1 MIKLNI
7 DKKAIQV
14 FDWGTPG
21 KVLAEILWN
30 YSMFWLPPTWLKIST
45 VQLSLDV
52 ALLINHTA
60 QKMKFSIKDFF
71 SKFDQICSF
80 LRIWSQLLK
89 KSLMENL
96 FFCAVSCSRVACM
109 ADFMLKNSER
119 IIQTTILEHIL
130 NFSLHNFKTTRVQPS
145 LGVCFFFMGCTGIS
159 PVIRFFAQFCWSRS
173 IALLFLATIYFR
185 QLFFCYSYGEAAVFL
200 FQLYKLSWTTSPE
213 KASCMFHC
221 SLFQSHILRKFL
233 IFWFG

>member
-1 MIKLNI
+1 
-7 DKKAIQV
+7 
-14 FDWGTPG
+14 
-21 KVLAEILWN
+21 
-30 YSMFWLPPTWLKIST
+30 MFWLPPTWLKIST

-71 SKFDQICSF
+71 SKFDEICSF

-159 PVIRFFAQFCWSRS
+159 PVIRFFS
-173 IALLFLATIYFR
+173 LLSFVDQGVLRCSFLQRFILDSYFFVIHMGR
-185 QLFFCYSYGEAAVFL
+185 RLFFFFSYINYREQPV
-200 FQLYKLSWTTSPE
+200 QRR
-213 KASCMFHC
+213 HC
-221 SLFQSHILRKFL
+221 FSHIYYVSF
-233 IFWFG
+233 